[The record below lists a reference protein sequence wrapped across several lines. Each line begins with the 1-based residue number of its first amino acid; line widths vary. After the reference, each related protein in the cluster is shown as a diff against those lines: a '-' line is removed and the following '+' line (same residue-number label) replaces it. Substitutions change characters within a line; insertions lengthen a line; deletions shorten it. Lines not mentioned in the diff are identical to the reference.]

1 MAAPPGV
8 SLYIPLRQDTVAPM
22 PDNLDPAACETETP
36 IRVYPGSSRSFTTI
50 RKAIVREDDRVIK
63 NLIRDGDLDKTK
75 NHIADRARARKPQAV
90 KNAHAEREALVQD
103 IQNGETTPDE
113 ADPIDVTNVISE

>member
-1 MAAPPGV
+1 
-8 SLYIPLRQDTVAPM
+8 M
-22 PDNLDPAACETETP
+22 PDNLDPAGCESEAP

-63 NLIRDGDLDKTK
+63 KLMRDGDLDKTK

-90 KNAHAEREALVQD
+90 KDAHAERECLVND
-103 IQNGETTPDE
+103 LQNGETTPDE
-113 ADPIDVTNVISE
+113 AGPIDVTNVISE